1 MEQATDATFEE
12 LVLQSD
18 VPVLVDFWAPWCM
31 PCRAVTPILE
41 EVADDYGKQ
50 AKVVKVNIDEEPN
63 IAQTL
68 GIRAIPTVVLYSKGE
83 KKDSVIGVR
92 PKSDFTRML
101 DNAIREQG

>member
-1 MEQATDATFEE
+1 MEQATDATFDEV
-12 LVLQSD
+12 VLQSD

-31 PCRAVTPILE
+31 PCRAVSPVLE
-41 EVADDYGKQ
+41 EVAEDYREQ

-83 KKDSVIGVR
+83 KKDTLVGVR
-92 PKSDFTRML
+92 PKSEFTRML
-101 DNAIREQG
+101 DKVIKK